1 MELEP
6 DIAAHY
12 SQGVERDRLTTWGRL
27 EAERTRALLA
37 RFLPPPPAVVLDVGG
52 AEGAYALPLARQGY
66 EVHLIDLLPAHVEAA
81 RAASAAQPTSPLA
94 SSELGDARAIPAS
107 DASADAVLMLGP
119 LYHLVEAADRLQAL
133 AEAHR
138 VLHRGGVLLAAGI
151 SRFASTWE
159 GLRTGFITHP
169 AFEAMVLGDLR
180 DGVHRNPDVK
190 GRPEWF
196 TLAYLHT
203 PDGMRDEVRSA
214 GSPDADVFAVEGLG
228 AGADLGDA
236 LDDPVKHG
244 MVLEAITRVE
254 REPSLLGASPHLMA
268 IATRP

>member
-12 SQGVERDRLTTWGRL
+12 SQGVERDRVTTWGRL

-52 AEGAYALPLARQGY
+52 AEGAYALPLAGQGY
-66 EVHLIDLLPAHVEAA
+66 TVHLIDPLPAHVEAA
-81 RAASAAQPTSPLA
+81 RAASAAQPSSPLA
-94 SSELGDARAIPAS
+94 SAEAGDARAIPAV

-119 LYHLVEAADRLQAL
+119 LYHLVDAADRVKAL

-138 VLHRGGVLLAAGI
+138 VLRPGGALLAAGI

-159 GLRTGFITHP
+159 GLRTGFITQP
-169 AFEAMVLGDLR
+169 VFEAIVLGDLR
-180 DGVHRNPDVK
+180 DGMHRNPDVE

-196 TLAYLHT
+196 TLAFFHT
-203 PDGMRDEVRSA
+203 PDGLRDEVRSA
-214 GSPDADVFAVEGLG
+214 GFPDADVYAVEGLG
-228 AGADLGDA
+228 AGADLDAA
-236 LDDPVKHG
+236 LDDPATRGV
-244 MVLEAITRVE
+244 VVAAIARLE

-268 IATRP
+268 IATKP